1 MAPPLPRRSS
11 CLRTALFL
19 VALVGAHA
27 PRFARHG
34 PRRLRGTLTTN
45 ATMRSLVKASAP
57 RRALAGDRRRLAY
70 NYLQVAKLTASDA
83 AAEDRFGC
91 SVAIDGDTVVIGA
104 YGDDD
109 DGSGSGSAYVF
120 RTSDGGATYGQVAKL
135 TPADGPSYD
144 GASDGQWGQ
153 NFGHA
158 VAIDGGT
165 VVVAARYDDD
175 NGDYAGAVY
184 VFRESAGT
192 YAQVAKL
199 TAADGATW
207 DVFGRS
213 VAINGGTIVVGA
225 YGDDPGG
232 SAYVLRTTDGGVT
245 YNQVAKL
252 TAADAAANDWFGYSV
267 AIDGS
272 TVVVGSLWD
281 DDAGTNS
288 GSAYVFRAT
297 DDGATYDEVAKL
309 TAADATAGDQFGR
322 AVAIADDTVV
332 IIGGGSAYVFE
343 DESSWWDYFSSKAA
357 KRPLPPAMVLLVALL
372 AL

>member
-1 MAPPLPRRSS
+1 MPP
-11 CLRTALFL
+11 
-19 VALVGAHA
+19 
-27 PRFARHG
+27 
-34 PRRLRGTLTTN
+34 
-45 ATMRSLVKASAP
+45 
-57 RRALAGDRRRLAY
+57 
-70 NYLQVAKLTASDA
+70 TASW
-83 AAEDRFGC
+83 G
-91 SVAIDGDTVVIGA
+91 TT
-104 YGDDD
+104 
-109 DGSGSGSAYVF
+109 SA
-120 RTSDGGATYGQVAKL
+120 
-135 TPADGPSYD
+135 
-144 GASDGQWGQ
+144 
-153 NFGHA
+153 HA

-252 TAADAAANDWFGYSV
+252 LPPMPRRMTGSATPWRLTAAPSWSDP
-267 AIDGS
+267 
-272 TVVVGSLWD
+272 WD

-309 TAADATAGDQFGR
+309 TAADAAAGDQFGNY
-322 AVAIADDTVV
+322 VAIADDTVV
-332 IIGGGSAYVFE
+332 IMVGLGLRPRTSRVGGTIFPRRQNGRS
-343 DESSWWDYFSSKAA
+343 
-357 KRPLPPAMVLLVALL
+357 PGHGPPRAML